1 MIYHNIHARV
11 EAEPVSL
18 AGERYYA
25 VALHGKAH
33 LVHGPAFEL
42 LYGAEVGARA
52 VQAVDALPVV
62 EREKSARKASEKPK
76 RKLASQNVAVSATPV
91 CAGRKVSP
99 QQQRVLD
106 VLSTGPLTHAE
117 LASEVY
123 SDLDRKTACMNLYP
137 LTAAMREKGLIVKRA
152 DPEAGDIPK
161 WFRV

>member
-62 EREKSARKASEKPK
+62 ERSARKASEKPK
-76 RKLASQNVAVSATPV
+76 RKLPGENVVASATSEG
-91 CAGRKVSP
+91 AGRKLSP
-99 QQQRVLD
+99 QQRRVLD
-106 VLSTGPLTHAE
+106 VLSTGALTHAE

-137 LTAAMREKGLIVKRA
+137 LTAAMRDKELIAKRA
-152 DPEAGDIPK
+152 DPEAGGIPK